1 MAEFKLVIAQKDGK
15 SVQKEL
21 KGQEA
26 DSFLGLKLGDNIR
39 GDVLGFSGYEF
50 QISGG
55 SDKSG
60 FPMRSDVSGTLRK
73 RIFSTKSMGLRTTRA
88 GEKQRKSFAGNTVFD
103 GTAQVNVVI
112 LKQGSKPLVEAPSKA
127 EAVEKDEE
135 KKEEAVAQQI

>member
-1 MAEFKLVIAQKDGK
+1 MAEFKFVIGQKDGK

-21 KGQEA
+21 KSHEA
-26 DSFLGLKLGDNIR
+26 DVLLGLKLGDKVS
-39 GDVLGFSGYEF
+39 GDVLGFHGYEF
-50 QISGG
+50 QITGG

-103 GTAQVNVVI
+103 GTAQVNVII
-112 LKQGSKPLVEAPSKA
+112 LKQGHKPLVEK
-127 EAVEKDEE
+127 VEE
-135 KKEEAVAQQI
+135 KKEEVAAL